1 MDMEKCLTQNYLL
14 KYGLDYF
21 GKRDLIYVDMQG
33 DKDINRLYNRAL
45 IEEFGEDLAEELGA
59 DIEDAG
65 EDED

>member
-14 KYGLDYF
+14 KYGLNYF

-45 IEEFGEDLAEELGA
+45 IEEFGEELAEELGA
-59 DIEDAG
+59 DMDDAG